1 MKSFTMVCG
10 PVYAAIKTLSEE
22 SDIVLEDPYMEGQWM
37 LTNLYSK
44 SKHSGCARE
53 LMAQIFERAKSEG
66 VEFIAVWPFA
76 REGIDQNSLVKFYKS
91 VGFED
96 IGHAFVKSL

>member
-1 MKSFTMVCG
+1 MKTYQFSCG
-10 PVYAAIKTLSEE
+10 QVYASVVVLTEE

-44 SKHSGCARE
+44 SKRSGCAKE

-76 REGIDQNSLVKFYKS
+76 REGIDQKSLVKFYKS
-91 VGFED
+91 VAFED
-96 IGHAFVKSL
+96 DGHAFVESL